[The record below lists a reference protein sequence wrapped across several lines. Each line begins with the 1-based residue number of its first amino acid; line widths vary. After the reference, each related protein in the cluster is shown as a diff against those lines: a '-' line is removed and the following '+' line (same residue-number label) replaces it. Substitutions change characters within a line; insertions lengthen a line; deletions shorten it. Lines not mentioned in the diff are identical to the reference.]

1 MKKILALM
9 LALVTSTTMLAS
21 CGDKDDSSKE
31 EKAKKPTITA
41 SSKYELGEKQDKDTK
56 YTEEIQKKTN
66 ESGKHTV
73 DVTYEMD
80 GMSMSVYSTSDG
92 ESTYVEM
99 VMFGVTMAN
108 LETKDGTYT
117 IVDDLKKYYKQ
128 PETDVETEQ
137 ESQVDEVLEGIGEYS
152 GTYDFTIDEKKYD
165 AEKFVDE
172 EGTESYLVFFEDGS
186 VIAALTIVDGENV
199 FFPMT
204 VTEDVEESKLKLPS
218 GYTEMTE
225 DEYLEYMFGSFE
237 E

>member
-1 MKKILALM
+1 MKKIIALM

-21 CGDKDDSSKE
+21 CGDKDDSSSKAA
-31 EKAKKPTITA
+31 AKKPTITA

-56 YTEEIQKKTN
+56 YTEEIQKKTK

-73 DVTYEMD
+73 DVTYEME
-80 GMSMSVYSTSDG
+80 GMSMSVYSTSNGD
-92 ESTYVEM
+92 STYVEM
-99 VMFGVTMAN
+99 GMFGITMAS
-108 LETKDGTYT
+108 LETKDGSYT
-117 IVDDLKKYYKQ
+117 IIEELKKYYKQ
-128 PETDVETEQ
+128 PETDVETE
-137 ESQVDEVLEGIGEYS
+137 ENSQVDEVLEGIGEYA

-165 AEKFVDE
+165 AEKFVDD

-186 VIAALTIVDGENV
+186 VIAALTIVEGENV

-204 VTEDVEESKLKLPS
+204 VTEDVEESKLKLPE

-225 DEYLEYMFGSFE
+225 EEYMEYMFGGSE